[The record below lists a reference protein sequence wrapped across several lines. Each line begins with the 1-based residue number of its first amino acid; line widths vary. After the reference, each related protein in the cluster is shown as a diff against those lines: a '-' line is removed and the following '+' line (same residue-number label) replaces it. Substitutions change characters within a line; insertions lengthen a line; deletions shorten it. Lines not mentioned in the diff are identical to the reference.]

1 MSFRSLLPFP
11 SRDVS
16 RAGDPFGAMQREIN
30 RMFDDVWRGGAT
42 SGAVAPRTAL
52 GWAPSVD
59 VKDEKERLVVT
70 AELPGVEEKDVNLTL
85 DGDLLTISGEKRAEH
100 EEKDEKGNWVMTE
113 RSFGSFSRS
122 FTLPFIPASGGVEAE
137 FKKGVLSISIRKPP
151 AEAVKSRSIPIK
163 GA

>member
-11 SRDVS
+11 SRDLG
-16 RAGDPFGAMQREIN
+16 RGGDPFGAMQREIN
-30 RMFDDVWRGGAT
+30 RMFDDVWRGGA
-42 SGAVAPRTAL
+42 VAQQTPL

-59 VKDEKERLVVT
+59 VKDEKERLRVI
-70 AELPGVEEKDVNLTL
+70 AELPGVEEKDVSVSL

-100 EEKDEKGNWVMTE
+100 EEKDAKGNWMMTE

-122 FTLPFIPASGGVEAE
+122 FTLPFRPAADAIDAE
-137 FKKGVLSISIRKPP
+137 FAKGVLSISIRKPAP
-151 AEAVKSRSIPIK
+151 EQQKARSIPIK

>member
-1 MSFRSLLPFP
+1 MSFRSLLPFS
-11 SRDVS
+11 SRDLA
-16 RAGDPFGAMQREIN
+16 RGGDPFSTMQREIN
-30 RMFDDVWRGGAT
+30 RMFDDVWRGGAG
-42 SGAVAPRTAL
+42 GAMTQRTAL

-59 VKDEKERLVVT
+59 VKDEKDRLRVI
-70 AELPGVEEKDVNLTL
+70 AELPGVEEKDVNVSL

-122 FTLPFIPASGGVEAE
+122 FTLPFQPAADGVEAE
-137 FKKGVLSISIRKPP
+137 FAKGVLRISIRKPAP
-151 AEAVKSRSIPIK
+151 EEAKARSIPIK